1 MAPLWTSNRSQND
14 EESYMSDE
22 YKQNLIL
29 KQAGKPGKSGKI
41 AAKCIE
47 CVYDPTQKGS

>member
-1 MAPLWTSNRSQND
+1 
-14 EESYMSDE
+14 MSDE